1 MSDAATQSGFSWG
14 RLVRLFGPHRTRV
27 AAVVVL
33 VLVTAVAGIVN
44 PLLIQKV
51 FDDALFV
58 AGGPDLSLL
67 WTLTAV
73 MIGVAVL
80 SGVFGVV
87 QTVVTNRLGQDVLLD
102 LRNAVYGHLQ
112 TLSLRFYGRAR
123 TGDLQSRL
131 SSDVGGVQT
140 AVTVTLSS
148 LLSNAV
154 TLVSAVVAMAVL
166 SWPLTIVTVATVPFF
181 VVATR
186 AVGRRR
192 ETYTATTQRAT
203 ADVMT
208 ITQETLS
215 VSGITLSK
223 LYGRQDAETARF
235 SEANLRLAAATTRQ
249 QAVGQAFFS
258 VVQTFLGA
266 TPVIVY
272 LVVGLLINGGTALT
286 AGTVVAFTT
295 LQNRLFFPVARL
307 LETTVELQ
315 SSRAMFRRIFEYLD
329 TEPDI
334 IERPDAERLEPAEI
348 RGELSFEDVHFGY
361 EPSEPVLRGVTFTA
375 RPGALVALVGPS
387 GAGKSTMLSLIA
399 RLYDPNAGAVRL
411 DGVDLRQL
419 SFASLSAAIGMVTQD
434 SYLFADTLRANIAY
448 GQPDATDDEIE
459 KAARAAAIHDRIL
472 ELPDGYDTVVGERGF
487 RLSGGERQRIA
498 IARVLL
504 HDPRVL
510 VLDEATSALDSV
522 SERKIQAAL
531 AELISG
537 RTTIAVAHRLST
549 IQAADVIHVVER
561 GHIIESGTHDQLLAA
576 RGSYRRLYDEQFGS
590 GTRET
595 ACADGV
601 IWADG
606 RCGPPP
612 DQAPDNDVGHRA
624 ASLHHRRIPVD
635 Q

>member
-1 MSDAATQSGFSWG
+1 M
-14 RLVRLFGPHRTRV
+14 RLFGPHRARV
-27 AAVVVL
+27 AGVVVL

-51 FDDALFV
+51 FDDALFPP
-58 AGGPDLSLL
+58 GGPDLSLL
-67 WTLTAV
+67 WTLTVV

-80 SGVFGVV
+80 TGVLGVV

-102 LRNAVYGHLQ
+102 LRNTVYGHLQ
-112 TLSLRFYGRAR
+112 TLSLRFYGTAR

-131 SSDVGGVQT
+131 SSDVAGVQT

-148 LLSNAV
+148 VLSNAV

-166 SWPLTIVTVATVPFF
+166 SWPLTIVTVATVPLF
-181 VVATR
+181 VAATR

-192 ETYTATTQRAT
+192 EVYTATTQGAT

-215 VSGITLSK
+215 VSGVTLSK
-223 LYGRQDAETARF
+223 LYGRQAAETARF
-235 SEANLRLAAATTRQ
+235 GEANRRLAAATTRQ
-249 QAVGQAFFS
+249 QAIGQAFFS

-272 LVVGLLINGGTALT
+272 LVVGLLLNGGTALT

-295 LQNRLFFPVARL
+295 LQNRLYFPVARL

-334 IERPDAERLEPAEI
+334 VERPDAVQLDPVEV
-348 RGELSFEDVHFGY
+348 RGELDFDDVHFGY

-387 GAGKSTMLSLIA
+387 GAGKSTIISLIA
-399 RLYDPNAGAVRL
+399 RLYDPDTGVVRL
-411 DGVDLRQL
+411 DGVDLREL
-419 SFASLSAAIGMVTQD
+419 GFASLSTTIGMVTQE

-531 AELISG
+531 GELVSG

-561 GHIIESGTHDQLLAA
+561 GRIVESGTHNQLLAA
-576 RGSYRRLYDEQFGS
+576 GGSYRRLYDEQFGG

-595 ACADGV
+595 ECADGV
-601 IWADG
+601 VWADG

-612 DQAPDNDVGHRA
+612 DTSPDNDVQHRA
-624 ASLHHRRIPVD
+624 ASLHHRRIAVD